1 VFCGEYYLKQKMNKF
16 LLIFLLIGSSVFAQ
30 TPKKITLEDLYKKG
44 TFRTNGVSGLR
55 SMNDGKTYV
64 SIETDPT
71 TQERFVA
78 RNNYSDGKIAEKMF
92 SQNDLVYNGIKLP
105 IGTNFSAD
113 EKKLMIAYENEAI
126 YRRSSKAYHYAFDLQ
141 TKKITP
147 ISKKEGKQLYA
158 TFSPDGTKAA
168 FVRDNNLF
176 VTDLASGEE
185 TQITQDGKHNEI
197 INGGA
202 DWVYEE
208 EFSFAQAFFW
218 SPDGNKIAFYRFD
231 ETEVREFSMTM

>member
-1 VFCGEYYLKQKMNKF
+1 
-16 LLIFLLIGSSVFAQ
+16 
-30 TPKKITLEDLYKKG
+30 
-44 TFRTNGVSGLR
+44 
-55 SMNDGKTYV
+55 
-64 SIETDPT
+64 
-71 TQERFVA
+71 
-78 RNNYSDGKIAEKMF
+78 
-92 SQNDLVYNGIKLP
+92 
-105 IGTNFSAD
+105 AD

-231 ETEVREFSMTM
+231 ETEVREFSMTMFEDLYPTEYKFKYPKPGEKNSIVSIHIYNLLDKSTKTADIGTEKDQYIPRVKWTQDPNLLSVLR